1 MAGYRQRD
9 QRLMCA
15 LAERESEV
23 ASRLRIE
30 RRSKWRRH
38 FFHRRE
44 SIKTTWKLRLAI
56 VLLALLVISVTR
68 NFWSM
73 RIGQSLTCT
82 EKIGRSDIMLVDN
95 VDPDYLLFER
105 AATLHK
111 AGLASRVLIPVQ
123 VSHESERA
131 NSVSIGIAEL
141 MARVA
146 QVQAPE
152 IMPIRASEPIS
163 LNAAYQISDF
173 LTREHLRAV
182 IVITPGF
189 RSKRSS
195 LIYQAVLARAGITVY
210 CVPVFVGAALED
222 WTHSWHGMQEVSNQF
237 FKLQFYRFYFLRT
250 LRL

>member
-1 MAGYRQRD
+1 M
-9 QRLMCA
+9 
-15 LAERESEV
+15 
-23 ASRLRIE
+23 ASRLRIKW
-30 RRSKWRRH
+30 RSKWQRQ
-38 FFHRRE
+38 FFRRRE
-44 SIKTTWKLRLAI
+44 SIRTTWKLRLAI
-56 VLLALLVISVTR
+56 VLLALLVVPVTR
-68 NFWSM
+68 SFWSM

-95 VDPDYLLFER
+95 IDPDYLLFER

-123 VSHESERA
+123 VSHDSERA
-131 NSVSIGIAEL
+131 NSVAIGIAEL

-146 QVQAPE
+146 QVHAPE

-222 WTHSWHGMQEVSNQF
+222 WTHSWHGMQEVGDQF
-237 FKLQFYRFYFLRT
+237 LKLQFYRFYVLRT
-250 LRL
+250 RQL

>member
-1 MAGYRQRD
+1 
-9 QRLMCA
+9 
-15 LAERESEV
+15 
-23 ASRLRIE
+23 
-30 RRSKWRRH
+30 
-38 FFHRRE
+38 
-44 SIKTTWKLRLAI
+44 
-56 VLLALLVISVTR
+56 
-68 NFWSM
+68 
-73 RIGQSLTCT
+73 
-82 EKIGRSDIMLVDN
+82 MLVDN
-95 VDPDYLLFER
+95 IDPDYLLFER

-123 VSHESERA
+123 VSHDSERA
-131 NSVSIGIAEL
+131 NSVAIGIAEL

-146 QVQAPE
+146 QVHAPE

-222 WTHSWHGMQEVSNQF
+222 WTHSWHGMQEVGDQF
-237 FKLQFYRFYFLRT
+237 LKLQFYRFYVLRT
-250 LRL
+250 RRL

>member
-1 MAGYRQRD
+1 MRAHSERD
-9 QRLMCA
+9 T
-15 LAERESEV
+15 EV
-23 ASRLRIE
+23 ASPSTMQ
-30 RRSKWRRH
+30 RRSTWQRH
-38 FFHRRE
+38 FYHRKE
-44 SIKTTWKLRLAI
+44 SFKTTWKLRMAI
-56 VLLALLVISVTR
+56 VVLALLVISVTR
-68 NFWSM
+68 NSWSM
-73 RIGQSLTCT
+73 SIGQSLTCT
-82 EKIGRSDIMLVDN
+82 ENIGRSDAILVDN
-95 VDPDYLLFER
+95 VDQDYLLFER
-105 AATLHK
+105 AAALHK

-163 LNAAYQISDF
+163 LNAADQISAF
-173 LTREHLRAV
+173 LIRAHLRSV
-182 IVITPGF
+182 IVVTPGF

-222 WTHSWHGMQEVSNQF
+222 WTHSWHGMQEVGDQF
-237 FKLQFYRFYFLRT
+237 LKLQFYRFYVLRT
-250 LRL
+250 RRL

>member
-1 MAGYRQRD
+1 MQG
-9 QRLMCA
+9 
-15 LAERESEV
+15 
-23 ASRLRIE
+23 
-30 RRSKWRRH
+30 H
-38 FFHRRE
+38 FFHRKK

-56 VLLALLVISVTR
+56 VLSALLVLSVTR
-68 NFWSM
+68 NFWSTS
-73 RIGQSLTCT
+73 IGRSLTCT
-82 EKIGRSDIMLVDN
+82 EKIGRSDIILVDN

-111 AGLASRVLIPVQ
+111 AGVASRVLIPVQ

-146 QVQAPE
+146 QVPAPE
-152 IMPIRASEPIS
+152 IMPIRAPEPIS

-182 IVITPGF
+182 ILITPGF
-189 RSKRSS
+189 RSQRSS
-195 LIYQAVLARAGITVY
+195 LIYQAVLARAGVTVY

-222 WTHSWHGMQEVSNQF
+222 WTHSWHGIQEVSNQF
-237 FKLQFYRFYFLRT
+237 FKLQFYRFYVLLPKPVT
-250 LRL
+250 LLKSDLQASQKPSRRRPSRLVPAVPATATLGF